1 MPPKDPEMDCCVL
14 TSREVGRL
22 THYNLSPNHT
32 EHRHIASKD
41 AIKGILDELY
51 EIVDAGD
58 GRYYV
63 TPIKTFFLA
72 RKPSGPSGIDIVQ
85 RVLSNHIL
93 ELKPVR

>member
-1 MPPKDPEMDCCVL
+1 MDCCVL

-22 THYNLSPNHT
+22 THYALQPNHT
-32 EHRHIASKD
+32 EHRHISSKE
-41 AIKGILDELY
+41 AIKGILDEKY
-51 EIVDAGD
+51 DIVDTGD

-63 TPIKTFFLA
+63 TSTKTYFLA
-72 RKPSGPSGIDIVQ
+72 RKPSGGIDIVQ